1 MSEKK
6 KADDLSVDDIVK
18 DVMRKKRR
26 NESGG
31 SASSDSIKNYE
42 KVNLKKSD
50 ANIENDSS
58 KDYFKSFY
66 DDKTSSG
73 SSDKKSN
80 MHHSANDIDALKK
93 QENYMKK
100 SLYENSNSDDEVKD
114 NTMAELFAHA
124 VESSGK
130 KLSPAQ
136 QAAIKE
142 ARSAKA
148 KKTAVNEIKP
158 KKAEI
163 QAPAKPDEWRTD
175 GIPLSD
181 LVAGAMQAR
190 KDEKTKVRETQIEQV
205 STAEVVDVD
214 EVKEEKPRRKKWS
227 VKKKISV
234 ILCYVFGVIFLLCGT
249 GISVFSYYTGK
260 LDRGSNEIIKLFI
273 PEQSDIGENDTVD
286 AVDYEKMLADKLAK
300 SAANVVSDSDVT
312 NILLVG
318 EDLRDAVENTDDSNG
333 NTDVI
338 MLISINTA
346 KGTVTTTSLMRDI
359 YLQIPGYYATRINAA
374 YSMGGIPL
382 LEQTIEQNFSIQV
395 DRYLKVNFYSFIDIV
410 DTIGGL
416 DIKISDEEAQ
426 GMRAP
431 LGEQNKYLGNAYG
444 TDYLKKGGLKHMN
457 GNQALAYSRLR
468 KVGNSDWERTQRQ
481 RTVIDL
487 IANKAKSLSLTE
499 LKSLLDKVIGKIST
513 DLTDA
518 EIAYYLL
525 NASTYLNYTRDQIQI
540 PVEGTYTCETI
551 RGASVLCPDFT
562 SNIRELQQKIYGY
575 TKISDDETDY
585 SSGSTSDGYSNGT
598 SDSYSD
604 GYSDGTSTD
613 NGYNSFDNS
622 TDTYNNYDSGNNANT
637 FY

>member
-1 MSEKK
+1 MSENK
-6 KADDLSVDDIVK
+6 KANDMSVDDIVK

-26 NESGG
+26 SESSG
-31 SASSDSIKNYE
+31 SASSEYIRNYGNVTD
-42 KVNLKKSD
+42 KKIGVND
-50 ANIENDSS
+50 ENDNS
-58 KDYFKSFY
+58 KDYFNAFY
-66 DDKTSSG
+66 DEKKTPESL
-73 SSDKKSN
+73 DKKSN
-80 MHHSANDIDALKK
+80 MHHSDNDVDALKK
-93 QENYMKK
+93 QESYMKK
-100 SLYENSNSDDEVKD
+100 SLYEDSGSDDVKD
-114 NTMAELFAHA
+114 SSIAELFAHA

-142 ARSAKA
+142 ARSVKPK
-148 KKTAVNEIKP
+148 KKTANNEIKF

-190 KDEKTKVRETQIEQV
+190 RDEKTKVSETNIEQV
-205 STAEVVDVD
+205 STAEVVDID
-214 EVKEEKPRRKKWS
+214 EIKDKPKRKKWS

-273 PEQSDIGENDTVD
+273 PDQSDIGENDTVD

-318 EDLRDAVENTDDSNG
+318 EDLRDAVENTSDSNG

-382 LEQTIEQNFSIQV
+382 LEQTIEQNFSIEV

-416 DIKISDEEAQ
+416 DIKISDAEAQ

-444 TDYLKKGGLKHMN
+444 TDYIKKGGTKHMN

-487 IANKAKSLSLTE
+487 IANKARNLSLTE

-525 NASTYLNYTRDQIQI
+525 NASTYLNYERDQIQI

-562 SNIRELQQKIYGY
+562 SNIRELQQRIYGY
-575 TKISDDETDY
+575 TKIADDETDY
-585 SSGSTSDGYSNGT
+585 STNSTYDGYSSGT
-598 SDSYSD
+598 DT
-604 GYSDGTSTD
+604 GNST
-613 NGYNSFDNS
+613 NNYNS
-622 TDTYNNYDSGNNANT
+622 YDSGNNANT

>member
-1 MSEKK
+1 MSEQK
-6 KADDLSVDDIVK
+6 KADDLSVDDIIK
-18 DVMRKKRR
+18 DVMRKKRS
-26 NESGG
+26 NK
-31 SASSDSIKNYE
+31 SDNIKSND
-42 KVNLKKSD
+42 KINVKKSD
-50 ANIENDSS
+50 VKVENMSS

-66 DDKTSSG
+66 DSKELSKNT
-73 SSDKKSN
+73 SDKSN
-80 MHHSANDIDALKK
+80 LNSSKNDVDALKK
-93 QENYMKK
+93 QEDYMNK
-100 SLYENSNSDDEVKD
+100 SLYQHSDIDDSKD
-114 NTMAELFAHA
+114 NSMTELFAHA
-124 VESSGK
+124 VESTGK

-142 ARSAKA
+142 ARNSKT
-148 KKTAVNEIKP
+148 KKTAKSVIKP
-158 KKAEI
+158 KTAEL
-163 QAPAKPDEWRTD
+163 QTPAKPDEWRTD

-190 KDEKTKVRETQIEQV
+190 KNERIKTVEAGIEPI
-205 STAEVVDVD
+205 STAEVVDAESED
-214 EVKEEKPRRKKWS
+214 VKQKKKRQKWS
-227 VKKKISV
+227 LKKKISV
-234 ILCYVFGVIFLLCGT
+234 VLCYVFGVIFLLCGA
-249 GISVFSYYTGK
+249 GISVFSYYTGL
-260 LDRGSNEIIKLFI
+260 LDRSGNEIIKIFDLG
-273 PEQSDIGENDTVD
+273 QSDIGSNDTVN
-286 AVDYEKMLADKLAK
+286 AVDYEKMLKDKLAK

-318 EDLRDAVENTDDSNG
+318 EDLRDDNNNSEQSNG

-382 LEQTIEQNFSIQV
+382 LEQTIEENFSIKV

-416 DIKISDEEAQ
+416 DIKISKAEAL
-426 GMRAP
+426 GMAYP
-431 LGEQNKYLGNAYG
+431 LGEQNKYLGNKQG
-444 TDYLKKGGLKHMN
+444 TDYFRKGGKKHMN
-457 GNQALAYSRLR
+457 GNQALAYARLR

-487 IANKAKSLSLTE
+487 IADKARSLSLTE
-499 LKSLLDKVIGKIST
+499 LHSLLNKVLDDIKT

-525 NASTYLNYTRDQIQI
+525 NASTYLNYERQQIQI
-540 PVEGTYTCETI
+540 PAEGTYTCETI

-562 SNIRELQQKIYGY
+562 ANIRKLQQDIYGY
-575 TKISDDETDY
+575 TKIDDNETDPGY
-585 SSGSTSDGYSNGT
+585 STGDNATNGYSNET
-598 SDSYSD
+598 SSGYDNSYD
-604 GYSDGTSTD
+604 Y
-613 NGYNSFDNS
+613 S
-622 TDTYNNYDSGNNANT
+622 TDTYSNNNTSSDTAANT